1 MLSQRPA
8 TSSSQSMASSS
19 SQTQAFELDIEGM
32 TCTACARRIEKN
44 LNKLDGVSAYVDFT
58 SEKAHITA
66 DPSVSKDTLVENV
79 KDSGYSVGSDR
90 SEITSLKW
98 RVIVGIAFS
107 IPVALTSMVP
117 GWMLNMFLTAVLT
130 LPVVTYVAWPFHV
143 AALKN
148 LRHLAS
154 TMDTLVSLGV
164 LVAFGYSIF
173 SLLSGDSHFYFEVAA
188 VVPTVVQIGRWLEV
202 RTRRSATDSV
212 RALLSAIPE
221 SAKVRRDG
229 VQVSI
234 PTNQVQV
241 GDLVVIAAGERIPVD
256 GVAVE
261 GVGVLDNSLITGESV
276 PENVVA
282 GIKVAAGSLNLS
294 GAFVV
299 QATSVTGNSRISQIA
314 DLVREATATKTKI
327 TSITDRIS
335 SVFVP
340 SVIVLAILTY
350 LFWAI
355 VIGDNQHGLS
365 AAIAVLVIACPCALG
380 IAVPMSL
387 AVATAEG
394 AKRGIV
400 IRNPDALSLLNKVD
414 TVVLDKTGTLTD
426 GRLQVH
432 ETIELG
438 SVPLS
443 EGLAIAAALE
453 RSSNHPIAKAI
464 SLLDSSKTASEV
476 TETAGTGLTG
486 KVDQIDYSIGLSE
499 EFKFSNQ
506 LKLEAAMEKVG
517 AASLA
522 VLSRG
527 NEALLLIALSDKV
540 RPEAK
545 QAISLM
551 QSMGIEP
558 VLLSGDVIRR
568 VNDVALELGVTQWHA
583 RVSPESK
590 LELINKLKQDGKTT
604 AMVGDGLNDVAALT
618 GADVGIAMGSG
629 THAAQSAAAVTI
641 LDDSPMGIP
650 YALDLSRRTW
660 RNIKQNLGWAFGY
673 NVLLIPVAA
682 LGLLNPMLAGTAMAS
697 SSVSVVLNALR
708 LKTR

>member
-1 MLSQRPA
+1 M
-8 TSSSQSMASSS
+8 SQSMANTG
-19 SQTQAFELDIEGM
+19 SQTQTFELDIEGM

-58 SEKAHITA
+58 SEKAHITT
-66 DPSVSKDTLVENV
+66 DPQVSKETLVHDVEE
-79 KDSGYSVGSDR
+79 SGYSVGSDR

-98 RVIVGIAFS
+98 RVIVGIVFA
-107 IPVALTSMVP
+107 IPVALTIMVP
-117 GWMLNMFLTAVLT
+117 GWMLNMFLTAALT
-130 LPVVTYVAWPFHV
+130 LPIVTYVAWPFHV

-148 LRHLAS
+148 LRHLTS

-164 LVAFGYSIF
+164 SVAFGYSTF
-173 SLLSGDSHFYFEVAA
+173 SLFSGGSHFYFEVAA
-188 VVPTVVQIGRWLEV
+188 VVPTVVLIGRWLEV

-212 RALLSAIPE
+212 RALLSAIPD
-221 SAKVRRDG
+221 SAKVRREG
-229 VQVSI
+229 VQITI
-234 PTNQVQV
+234 PASEIIK
-241 GDLVVIAAGERIPVD
+241 GDSVIIAAGERVPVD
-256 GVAVE
+256 GIVE
-261 GVGVLDNSLITGESV
+261 EGSGVLDNSLITGESV
-276 PENVVA
+276 PENVTSGLA
-282 GIKVAAGSLNLS
+282 VAAGSLNLS
-294 GAFVV
+294 GAFVLR
-299 QATSVTGNSRISQIA
+299 ATASIGNSRISQIA

-335 SVFVP
+335 AVFVP
-340 SVIVLAILTY
+340 SVIALSVLTY
-350 LFWAI
+350 LVWTLA
-355 VIGDNQHGLS
+355 VGNQQHALS

-387 AVATAEG
+387 AVATSEG

-400 IRNPDALSLLNKVD
+400 IRNPDALALLNKVD

-432 ETIELG
+432 ETLKLG
-438 SVPLS
+438 SMPLNEAVS
-443 EGLAIAAALE
+443 IAAALE

-464 SLLDSSKTASEV
+464 SLLDSSKTAAEV
-476 TETAGTGLTG
+476 KETAGTGLTG
-486 KVDQIDYSIGLSE
+486 MVDSIEYSIGLSE
-499 EFKFSNQ
+499 ESEFVNQ
-506 LKLEAAMEKVG
+506 LELKAAMGKAG

-527 NEALLLIALSDKV
+527 KEALLLIALSDKV

-545 QAISLM
+545 QAISLL

-568 VNDVALELGVTQWHA
+568 VSDVASELGVVQWHA

-590 LELINKLKQDGKTT
+590 LQLINKLKQAGKTT

-618 GADVGIAMGSG
+618 GADVGVAMGSG

-641 LDDSPMGIP
+641 LDDSPMGIS
-650 YALDLSRRTW
+650 YALDLARRTW
-660 RNIKQNLGWAFGY
+660 RNIQQNLGWAFGY

-682 LGLLNPMLAGTAMAS
+682 LGLLNPMLAGTAMAF

-708 LKTR
+708 LKRR

>member
-1 MLSQRPA
+1 MA
-8 TSSSQSMASSS
+8 KNSSQI
-19 SQTQAFELDIEGM
+19 QTFELDIEGM
-32 TCTACARRIEKN
+32 TCTACARHIEKS

-66 DPSVSKDTLVENV
+66 DSNISKESLVHDVEE
-79 KDSGYSVGSDR
+79 SGYSVGSDR
-90 SEITSLKW
+90 SEITSLTW
-98 RVIVGIAFS
+98 RVIVGVVFS

-117 GWMLNMFLTAVLT
+117 GWMLNIFITAALT
-130 LPVVTYVAWPFHV
+130 LPVVTYVAWPFYI

-154 TMDTLVSLGV
+154 TMDTLISLGV
-164 LVAFGYSIF
+164 LVAFGYSTF
-173 SLLSGDSHFYFEVAA
+173 SLFSGGHHYFEVAA

-212 RALLSAIPE
+212 RALLSAIPD
-221 SAKVRRDG
+221 SVKVRRDG
-229 VQVSI
+229 TQVII
-234 PTNQVQV
+234 PASQVLE
-241 GDLVVIAAGERIPVD
+241 GDLVVIAAGERVPVD
-256 GVAVE
+256 GIAEE
-261 GVGVLDNSLITGESV
+261 GSGVLDNSLITGESV
-276 PENVVA
+276 PENVVV
-282 GIKVAAGSLNLS
+282 GMVVAAGSLNLS
-294 GAFVV
+294 GAFVFR
-299 QATSVTGNSRISQIA
+299 ATSVTGNSRISQIA

-335 SVFVP
+335 AVFVP
-340 SVIVLAILTY
+340 SVIVLAIFTY
-350 LFWAI
+350 LFWVI
-355 VIGDNQHGLS
+355 IIGDTQQGIS

-432 ETIELG
+432 DMLELG
-438 SVPLS
+438 SMPLS
-443 EGLAIAAALE
+443 EAVSIAAALE
-453 RSSNHPIAKAI
+453 RSSSHPIAKAI
-464 SLLDSSKTASEV
+464 SLLDSSKTATEV
-476 TETAGTGLTG
+476 DETAGTGLTG
-486 KVDQIDYSIGLSE
+486 VVDQIKYSIGLNE
-499 EFKFSNQ
+499 VAEFSNQ
-506 LKLEAAMEKVG
+506 LKLEAAIDKVG
-517 AASLA
+517 AVSLA

-527 NEALLLIALSDKV
+527 NTALLLIALSDKV
-540 RPEAK
+540 RPDSK
-545 QAISLM
+545 RAISRL

-558 VLLSGDVIRR
+558 VLLSGDVIPR
-568 VNDVALELGVTQWHA
+568 VSDVAIELNITQWHA

-590 LELINKLKQDGKTT
+590 LELINKFKKAGKTT

-618 GADVGIAMGSG
+618 GADVGLAMGSG

-641 LDDSPMGIP
+641 LDDSPIGIP

-660 RNIKQNLGWAFGY
+660 KNIKQNLVWAFGY

-682 LGLLNPMLAGTAMAS
+682 LGLLNPMLAGTAMAF

-708 LKTR
+708 LRAQPRLST

>member
-1 MLSQRPA
+1 
-8 TSSSQSMASSS
+8 MAQNS
-19 SQTQAFELDIEGM
+19 SQTQTFELDIEGM

-44 LNKLDGVSAYVDFT
+44 LNKLEGVSAYVDFT

-66 DPSVSKDTLVENV
+66 DSKISKESLVHDVEE
-79 KDSGYSVGSDR
+79 SGYSVGSDR

-98 RVIVGIAFS
+98 RVIVGVAFS

-117 GWMLNMFLTAVLT
+117 GWMLNMFITAALT
-130 LPVVTYVAWPFHV
+130 LPVVTYVAWPFYI

-154 TMDTLVSLGV
+154 TMDTLISLGV
-164 LVAFGYSIF
+164 LVAFGYSTF
-173 SLLSGDSHFYFEVAA
+173 SLFSGNHHYFEVAA

-212 RALLSAIPE
+212 RALLGAIPD

-229 VQVSI
+229 IQVTI
-234 PTNQVQV
+234 PASQVLE
-241 GDLVVIAAGERIPVD
+241 GDLVVIAAGERVPVD
-256 GVAVE
+256 GIAEE
-261 GVGVLDNSLITGESV
+261 GSGVLDNSLITGESV

-282 GIKVAAGSLNLS
+282 GMAVAAGSLNLS
-294 GAFVV
+294 GAFVFR
-299 QATSVTGNSRISQIA
+299 ATSVTGNSRISQIA
-314 DLVREATATKTKI
+314 DLVREATATKAKI

-335 SVFVP
+335 AVFVP
-340 SVIVLAILTY
+340 SVIVLAVLTY
-350 LFWAI
+350 LFWVI
-355 VIGDNQHGLS
+355 VIGDNQQGLS

-432 ETIELG
+432 ETLELG
-438 SVPLS
+438 SMPLS
-443 EGLAIAAALE
+443 EAVAIAAALE

-464 SLLDSSKTASEV
+464 SLLDSSKTATEV
-476 TETAGTGLTG
+476 AETAGTGLTG
-486 KVDQIDYSIGLSE
+486 VVDQIEYSIGLNE
-499 EFKFSNQ
+499 GTKFSNQ
-506 LKLEAAMEKVG
+506 LKLEAAIDKVG
-517 AASLA
+517 AVSLA

-527 NEALLLIALSDKV
+527 NTALLLIALSDKV
-540 RPEAK
+540 RPDSK
-545 QAISLM
+545 RAISRLKAL
-551 QSMGIEP
+551 GIEP
-558 VLLSGDVIRR
+558 VLLSGDVISR
-568 VNDVALELGVTQWHA
+568 VRDVAIELDITQWHA

-590 LELINKLKQDGKTT
+590 LELINKFKKAGRVT

-618 GADVGIAMGSG
+618 GADVGLAMGSS

-641 LDDSPMGIP
+641 LDDSPIGIP

-660 RNIKQNLGWAFGY
+660 RNIKQNLVWAFGY

-682 LGLLNPMLAGTAMAS
+682 LGLLNPMLAGMAMAF

-708 LKTR
+708 LRT

>member
-1 MLSQRPA
+1 M
-8 TSSSQSMASSS
+8 TENSSQA
-19 SQTQAFELDIEGM
+19 QTFELDIEGM

-44 LNKLDGVSAYVDFT
+44 LNKLEGVSAYVDFT

-66 DPSVSKDTLVENV
+66 DSKISKESLVHDVEE
-79 KDSGYSVGSDR
+79 SGYSVGSDR

-98 RVIVGIAFS
+98 RVIVGVAFS

-117 GWMLNMFLTAVLT
+117 GWMLNMFITAALT
-130 LPVVTYVAWPFHV
+130 LPVVTYVAWPFYI

-154 TMDTLVSLGV
+154 TMDTLISLGV
-164 LVAFGYSIF
+164 LVAFGYSTF
-173 SLLSGDSHFYFEVAA
+173 SLFSGNHHYFEVAA

-212 RALLSAIPE
+212 RALLGAIPD

-229 VQVSI
+229 IQVTI
-234 PTNQVQV
+234 PASQVLE
-241 GDLVVIAAGERIPVD
+241 GDLVVIAAGERVPVD
-256 GVAVE
+256 GIAEE
-261 GVGVLDNSLITGESV
+261 GSGVLDNSLITGESV

-282 GIKVAAGSLNLS
+282 GMAVAAGSLNLS
-294 GAFVV
+294 GAFVFR
-299 QATSVTGNSRISQIA
+299 ATSVTGNSRISQIA

-335 SVFVP
+335 AVFVP

-350 LFWAI
+350 LFWVI
-355 VIGDNQHGLS
+355 VIGDNQQGLS

-432 ETIELG
+432 DILELG
-438 SVPLS
+438 NMPLKKAVS
-443 EGLAIAAALE
+443 IAAALE

-464 SLLDSSKTASEV
+464 SLLDSSKTATEV
-476 TETAGTGLTG
+476 AETAGTGLTG
-486 KVDQIDYSIGLSE
+486 VVDQIEYSIGLNE
-499 EFKFSNQ
+499 GTKFSNQ
-506 LKLEAAMEKVG
+506 LKLEAAIDKVG
-517 AASLA
+517 AVSLA

-527 NEALLLIALSDKV
+527 NTALLLIALSDKV
-540 RPEAK
+540 RPDSK
-545 QAISLM
+545 RAISRLKAL
-551 QSMGIEP
+551 GIEP
-558 VLLSGDVIRR
+558 VLLSGDVISR
-568 VNDVALELGVTQWHA
+568 VRDVAIELDITQWHA

-590 LELINKLKQDGKTT
+590 LELINKFKKAGRVT

-618 GADVGIAMGSG
+618 GADVGLAMGSS

-641 LDDSPMGIP
+641 LDDSPIGIP

-660 RNIKQNLGWAFGY
+660 RNIKQNLVWAFGY

-682 LGLLNPMLAGTAMAS
+682 LGLLNPMLAGMAMAF

-708 LKTR
+708 LRT

>member
-1 MLSQRPA
+1 L
-8 TSSSQSMASSS
+8 SQSMANTG
-19 SQTQAFELDIEGM
+19 SQTQTFELDIEGM

-44 LNKLDGVSAYVDFT
+44 LNKLEGVNAYVDFT
-58 SEKAHITA
+58 SEKAHISA
-66 DPSVSKDTLVENV
+66 DPNISKETLVHDIEE
-79 KDSGYSVGSDR
+79 SGYSVGSDR

-98 RVIVGIAFS
+98 RVIVGVAFS

-117 GWMLNMFLTAVLT
+117 GWMLNMFLTAALT
-130 LPVVTYVAWPFHV
+130 LPVVTYVAWPFHI

-164 LVAFGYSIF
+164 LVAFGYSVF
-173 SLLSGDSHFYFEVAA
+173 SLFSGGMHFYFEVAA

-229 VQVSI
+229 VQIVVPASE
-234 PTNQVQV
+234 VLE
-241 GDLVVIAAGERIPVD
+241 GDLVVIAAGERVPVD
-256 GVAVE
+256 GIAEE
-261 GVGVLDNSLITGESV
+261 GSGVLDNSLITGESV

-282 GIKVAAGSLNLS
+282 GMVVAAGSLNLS
-294 GAFVV
+294 GAFAFR
-299 QATSVTGNSRISQIA
+299 ATSVTGNSRISQIA

-335 SVFVP
+335 AVFVP
-340 SVIVLAILTY
+340 SVIVLAALTY
-350 LFWAI
+350 LVWAI

-432 ETIELG
+432 ETLELG
-438 SVPLS
+438 SITLS
-443 EGLAIAAALE
+443 EAVAIAAALE

-464 SLLDSSKTASEV
+464 ALLDSGKTATEV

-486 KVDQIDYSIGLSE
+486 VVDQIEYSIGLSE
-499 EFKFSNQ
+499 ELKFSNQ
-506 LKLEAAMEKVG
+506 PKLEAAMDRVG
-517 AASLA
+517 AASVA
-522 VLSRG
+522 VLARG

-540 RPEAK
+540 RPESK
-545 QAISLM
+545 KAISLL

-568 VNDVALELGVTQWHA
+568 VSDVAIELGITKWHA

-590 LELINKLKQDGKTT
+590 LEFINKLKQDGKTT

-618 GADVGIAMGSG
+618 GVDVGLAMGSG

-682 LGLLNPMLAGTAMAS
+682 LGLLNPMLAGTAMAF

-708 LKTR
+708 LKL

>member
-1 MLSQRPA
+1 
-8 TSSSQSMASSS
+8 
-19 SQTQAFELDIEGM
+19 
-32 TCTACARRIEKN
+32 
-44 LNKLDGVSAYVDFT
+44 
-58 SEKAHITA
+58 
-66 DPSVSKDTLVENV
+66 
-79 KDSGYSVGSDR
+79 
-90 SEITSLKW
+90 
-98 RVIVGIAFS
+98 
-107 IPVALTSMVP
+107 
-117 GWMLNMFLTAVLT
+117 
-130 LPVVTYVAWPFHV
+130 
-143 AALKN
+143 
-148 LRHLAS
+148 
-154 TMDTLVSLGV
+154 VSLGV
-164 LVAFGYSIF
+164 SVAFGYSIF
-173 SLLSGDSHFYFEVAA
+173 TLFTGGPHFYFEVAA

-229 VQVSI
+229 EQITI
-234 PTNQVQV
+234 PAGEILE
-241 GDLVVIAAGERIPVD
+241 GDLVVIAAGERVPVD
-256 GVAVE
+256 GIAEE
-261 GVGVLDNSLITGESV
+261 GSGLLDNSLITGESV

-282 GIKVAAGSLNLS
+282 GTVVAAGSLNLS
-294 GAFVV
+294 GAFVFR
-299 QATSVTGNSRISQIA
+299 ATSVTGNSRISQIA

-335 SVFVP
+335 AVFVP
-340 SVIVLAILTY
+340 SVIVLSVLTY
-350 LFWAI
+350 LVWTFI
-355 VIGDNQHGLS
+355 IGDNQHGLS

-432 ETIELG
+432 ETLELG
-438 SVPLS
+438 SMPL
-443 EGLAIAAALE
+443 GDAVAIAAALE
-453 RSSNHPIAKAI
+453 RSSNHPIAQAI
-464 SLLDSSKTASEV
+464 ALLDSAKTATEV
-476 TETAGTGLTG
+476 KETAGTGLTG
-486 KVDQIDYSIGLSE
+486 VVDQIQYSIGLSE
-499 EFKFSNQ
+499 EAKFSNQ
-506 LKLEAAMEKVG
+506 LKLEEAMEKVG

-527 NEALLLIALSDKV
+527 EEALLLIALSDKV

-545 QAISLM
+545 QAISLL

-558 VLLSGDVIRR
+558 ALLSGDVIRR
-568 VNDVALELGVTQWHA
+568 VSDVASELGITNWHA

-590 LELINKLKQDGKTT
+590 LELINKLKKDGKTT

-650 YALDLSRRTW
+650 YALDLSKRTW

-673 NVLLIPVAA
+673 NILLIPVAA
-682 LGLLNPMLAGTAMAS
+682 LGLLNPMFAGTAMAF

-708 LKTR
+708 LKRGSPGFAVGKTPQLKSN